1 MKVFL
6 IFLCLCASVS
16 FANNREFRGIS
27 SSSSYTTP
35 TCEREEGFYCPTGP
49 QRCLPRTDRCTRE
62 NSDNQTECLEK
73 TYRDCNYNPAA
84 GNGKFRV
91 YRYSTPLNLFGRR
104 EVRNALKNPFAC
116 LNNRIEHQFILYRGL
131 LYEYGTYG
139 ARIQDPNDPNYEY
152 RPDGRSTTGNIYV
165 GDSSCTYEQVSEY
178 LKMWNS
184 DDYCLCTYNCQD
196 FARGLGTYL
205 TNDCK
210 KTSRKRSSSSDDEFA
225 KYIFSISGDGQCNKT
240 LDLSSSGSPQ
250 QSVPFIQ
257 FVAAIVFAGSFAI
270 VF

>member
-6 IFLCLCASVS
+6 IFLCLCGSVS
-16 FANNREFRGIS
+16 FANNRELRGSS

-35 TCEREEGFYCPTGP
+35 ICEREDGFYCLTNPP
-49 QRCLPRTDRCTRE
+49 ECLPRTDRCTRE
-62 NSDNQTECLEK
+62 NSSNQCLEK
-73 TYRDCNYNPAA
+73 AYGNCHYNP
-84 GNGKFRV
+84 GNGKFKV
-91 YRYSTPLNLFGRR
+91 YKYSTPLKLFGSSSRR
-104 EVRNALKNPFAC
+104 DVRNALKNPFAC
-116 LNNRIEHQFILYRGL
+116 LDNRLEHQFILYRGL
-131 LYEYGTYG
+131 MYEYGEYG

-152 RPDGRSTTGNIYV
+152 LPGGRSTTGNKYL

-196 FARGLGTYL
+196 FARGLGIYL

-210 KTSRKRSSSSDDEFA
+210 KTSRKRSSPSDDDEFA
-225 KYIFSISGDGQCNKT
+225 EYIFSISGDGTCNTT
-240 LDLSSSGSPQ
+240 LDLSSFGSPQ

-257 FVAAIVFAGSFAI
+257 FIAAILVGSFAK